1 MELKK
6 QLRQK
11 FLDLRKSYEDLS
23 HSLENETIVKNTQEV
38 INSISLNR
46 NKQTKF
52 TKKADILDNNKAIG
66 LYWPLQGEVDIMKLA
81 VKFQARAALPK
92 IKGTKMYYVKYGYS
106 SKMEKSSFSKLM
118 QPQNENKVE
127 PGIIVIPGLSFSLNG
142 DRLGFGV
149 GYYDRYINKKISRQN
164 IVKIGV
170 CFHRDLSEF
179 LPNEPHDLALDY
191 VITDKIIIEL

>member
-23 HSLENETIVKNTQEV
+23 HGLENETIVKNTQEV
-38 INSISLNR
+38 IDSISFKRNR
-46 NKQTKF
+46 QTKLA
-52 TKKADILDNNKAIG
+52 KKTDVLDNNRAIG
-66 LYWPLQGEVDIMKLA
+66 LYWPMQGEVDIMKLA
-81 VKFQARAALPK
+81 VKFQSKAALPK

-127 PGIIVIPGLSFSLNG
+127 PGIIIIPGLSLSLNG
-142 DRLGFGV
+142 NRLGFGA
-149 GYYDRYINKKISRQN
+149 GYYDRYISKKSSRQN
-164 IVKIGV
+164 IIKIGV
-170 CFHRDLSEF
+170 CFHRDLSEY
-179 LPNEPHDLALDY
+179 LPNEPHDLTLDY